1 MKCLIIIS
9 LFYFITEEKY
19 GQSKVLIVVP
29 IFLFQDNKSSKTSSA
44 NDDEIKS
51 DSTTSDV
58 GTVRR
63 IDAGVLSFKPLL
75 ISLFVVVI
83 SVATFLYF
91 QGLELNVDDS
101 L

>member
-1 MKCLIIIS
+1 MD
-9 LFYFITEEKY
+9 
-19 GQSKVLIVVP
+19 QSKVLIVVP
-29 IFLFQDNKSSKTSSA
+29 IFLFQDNKSFKTSSA